1 MAWDEWEQ
9 LKAEAVQKRSARMQL
24 NQHVADGGGGNKKST
39 WGDLTVNRQ
48 DLASVGTAAHEL
60 FDKFEEYSKH
70 ARVATTQA
78 AGGLKSEG
86 FALGGAL
93 EHVAQRWSDQTRSL
107 LDACAHISNHLR
119 ITKNQ
124 HEADETYIAGAVSSI
139 SQLDQG
145 FDEQKGK

>member
-1 MAWDEWEQ
+1 MAWDEWEH
-9 LKAEAVQKRSARMQL
+9 LKAEAAQRRSTRMQL
-24 NQHVADGGGGNKKST
+24 NQHLADQGGGGGESA

-48 DLASVGTAAHEL
+48 DLAAVGTAAHEL
-60 FDKFEEYSKH
+60 FDKFGEYGEH
-70 ARVATTQA
+70 ARAASTQA

-119 ITKNQ
+119 VTKNQ
-124 HEADETYIAGAVSSI
+124 HEADDTYIAGAISSI
-139 SQLDQG
+139 SQLDRG